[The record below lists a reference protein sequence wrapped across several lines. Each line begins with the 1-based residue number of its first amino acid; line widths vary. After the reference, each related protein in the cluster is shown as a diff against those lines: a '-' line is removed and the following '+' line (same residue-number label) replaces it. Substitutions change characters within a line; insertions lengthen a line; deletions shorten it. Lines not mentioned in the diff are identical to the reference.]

1 MSNAGHTPV
10 LAEAVRSLLAPQ
22 GRSTLVDCTIGRGGH
37 AQLLL
42 EAAGPQARL
51 VGLDVDEDN
60 LKYVKDRLE
69 PFGSRV
75 RLFHANFAQLGDVLD
90 AADAQQPDL
99 LLADL
104 GFAST
109 QMDDAERGLS
119 FQQEGPLDM
128 RLDRSMDRTAADLVN
143 QLPEKELA
151 DVIYQF
157 GEDRLSRRIAR
168 RIVAEREV
176 EPIRTTARLA
186 EIVRQAYPPPQR
198 HRGIHPATRTFQA
211 LRIAVND
218 ELAALDTLLAE
229 LPRRL
234 AVGGRAG
241 IISFHSLEDRRVKRA
256 FADWAVRGQAEILTR
271 KPVTAEADEVA
282 ANPRSRSAKLRV
294 VQRTA

>member
-1 MSNAGHTPV
+1 MSHAGHTPV

-22 GRSTLVDCTIGRGGH
+22 GRSILVDCTIGRGGH
-37 AQLLL
+37 AEMLLQ
-42 EAAGPQARL
+42 AAGPQARL

-90 AADAQQPDL
+90 AAAAQEPDL

-128 RLDRSMDRTAADLVN
+128 RLDRTMDRTAADLVN
-143 QLPEKELA
+143 RLPEKELA

-168 RIVAEREV
+168 RIVAERES

-186 EIVRQAYPPPQR
+186 EIIRQAYPPAQR

-241 IISFHSLEDRRVKRA
+241 IISFHSLEDRPVKRA
-256 FADWAVRGQAEILTR
+256 FSDWAARGQAEILTR
-271 KPVTAEADEVA
+271 KPVTAEPDEVA

>member
-37 AQLLL
+37 AEMLLQ
-42 EAAGPQARL
+42 AAGPQARL

-60 LKYVKDRLE
+60 LRYVKERL
-69 PFGSRV
+69 GSYGRRV
-75 RLFHANFAQLGDVLD
+75 RLFHANFAQLGEVLD
-90 AADAQQPDL
+90 AADAPAPDL

-109 QMDDAERGLS
+109 QMDDPERGLS
-119 FQQEGPLDM
+119 FQQDGPLDM
-128 RLDRSMDRTAADLVN
+128 RLDRSMDRTAAELVN

-168 RIVAEREV
+168 RIVTERQN

-186 EIVRQAYPPPQR
+186 EIVRQAYPPAQH

-234 AVGGRAG
+234 VVGGRAG

-256 FADWAVRGQAEILTR
+256 FADWAGLGRAEVLAR
-271 KPVTAEADEVA
+271 KPVSAEADEVA